1 MRRFAAISLGL
12 HVVLLAGLL
21 IWFGRG
27 PRPSDVPDKEGAVEL
42 VMVEA
47 QGTGAPA
54 VPPQPAP
61 QSSAMKPLEELVPE
75 PASPPPPQPLES
87 TEAGDQLPLPQPS
100 PPEPPGPLSPDP
112 PQPSA
117 PTPPTPAPPVQE
129 AMQAPEIRL
138 PGNDSETNAIAMG
151 DHVIP
156 ASIDAKFRN
165 REPVY
170 PPEAA
175 RRAEHGAVILLI
187 HVSPEGLA
195 SSVDVLE
202 SSGHASLDRAA
213 HDAVAAWHFRP
224 AVKDGQPIPFDMP
237 IRVTFQLE

>member
-21 IWFGRG
+21 IWSGRG
-27 PRPSDVPDKEGAVEL
+27 PRPSDAPDKEGAVEL

-47 QGTGAPA
+47 QGAGPPAAPPKPAAESSETKPPEEPAPA
-54 VPPQPAP
+54 APSPPQP
-61 QSSAMKPLEELVPE
+61 VD
-75 PASPPPPQPLES
+75 S
-87 TEAGDQLPLPQPS
+87 TEAGEQLPLPS
-100 PPEPPGPLSPDP
+100 PAPQATPSPDP
-112 PQPSA
+112 VEPSA
-117 PTPPTPAPPVQE
+117 PAPPTPAPPVQE

-138 PGNDSETNAIAMG
+138 PGNDSETNAIVIG

-165 REPVY
+165 KEPVY
-170 PPEAA
+170 PTEAA
-175 RRAEHGAVILLI
+175 RRGEHGAVILLI

-195 SSVDVLE
+195 SGVDVLE

-237 IRVTFQLE
+237 IRVMFQLE

>member
-21 IWFGRG
+21 IWFGSG
-27 PRPSDVPDKEGAVEL
+27 SRPSDAPDKEGAVEL

-47 QGTGAPA
+47 QGSGPPA
-54 VPPQPAP
+54 APPQPAP
-61 QSSAMKPLEELVPE
+61 QSSETKPPEE
-75 PASPPPPQPLES
+75 PAPAAPSPPQPVES
-87 TEAGDQLPLPQPS
+87 TNADEQLPLPSPAPPETPS
-100 PPEPPGPLSPDP
+100 PEPV
-112 PQPSA
+112 QPSA
-117 PTPPTPAPPVQE
+117 PTPPAPAPPVQE
-129 AMQAPEIRL
+129 AMQAPEIKL

-175 RRAEHGAVILLI
+175 RRGEHGAVILLI

-213 HDAVAAWHFRP
+213 HDAVAALALPSGRE
-224 AVKDGQPIPFDMP
+224 DGQPIPFDMP

>member
-27 PRPSDVPDKEGAVEL
+27 SLPGDAPDKEGAVEL

-47 QGTGAPA
+47 QGSGPPA

-61 QSSAMKPLEELVPE
+61 EISETKPPEE
-75 PASPPPPQPLES
+75 PAPAAPSPPRPVDS
-87 TEAGDQLPLPQPS
+87 TEAGEQLPLPS
-100 PPEPPGPLSPDP
+100 PAPPATPSPDP
-112 PQPSA
+112 VEPSA
-117 PTPPTPAPPVQE
+117 PTPPAPAPPVQE
-129 AMQAPEIRL
+129 ATQAPEIRL
-138 PGNDSETNAIAMG
+138 PGNDSETNAFVIG
-151 DHVIP
+151 DRVIP

-165 REPVY
+165 KEPVY

-202 SSGHASLDRAA
+202 SSGHVSLDRAA